1 MLSRLNRLTKNKEFE
16 NVFKNGRS
24 SYDKIL
30 GIKAAPNNLGAV
42 RFGILI
48 STKISKKAVERNK
61 VKRRI
66 RDILKK
72 NLGQLSNCDIIII
85 TLKGIIENT
94 YAEIEQSIVFQ
105 LKRLRLIND
114 HAQTSKL

>member
-1 MLSRLNRLTKNKEFE
+1 MLPRLNRLTKNKEFE
-16 NVFKNGRS
+16 NVFKKGRS

-30 GIKAAPNNLGAV
+30 GIKAAPNNLGTV

-48 STKISKKAVERNK
+48 SAKISKKAVERNK
-61 VKRRI
+61 VRRRI
-66 RDILKK
+66 REVLKK
-72 NLGQLSNCDIIII
+72 NLEKLDSCDMVII
-85 TLKGIIENT
+85 TLKGIIKNT

-114 HAQTSKL
+114 HPKISKL

>member
-16 NVFKNGRS
+16 NVFKKGRS

-30 GIKAAPNNLGAV
+30 GIKTTSNNLGVV

-48 STKISKKAVERNK
+48 STKVSKKAVERNK

-66 RDILKK
+66 REILRK
-72 NLGQLSNCDIIII
+72 NLEKLNNCDIIVI
-85 TLKGIIENT
+85 TLKGIIKNT
-94 YAEIEQSIVFQ
+94 YAEIERSIIFQ
-105 LKRLRLIND
+105 LKRLRILN
-114 HAQTSKL
+114 